1 MRTARPMWST
11 ISSAISCI
19 VALLHYCIIALLHYC
34 IRERGTNEPSEP
46 MGDVAHNMI
55 GRVTP
60 PEQSER
66 NNSSNIQTQQR
77 SNLRLK
83 LIGKNRSKI
92 GLNSL

>member
-1 MRTARPMWST
+1 M
-11 ISSAISCI
+11 I
-19 VALLHYCIIALLHYC
+19 ALLHYCIIASLHYCMIALLQLLHYC

-55 GRVTP
+55 DRVTP

-77 SNLRLK
+77 SNSYCAFA
-83 LIGKNRSKI
+83 INRST
-92 GLNSL
+92 